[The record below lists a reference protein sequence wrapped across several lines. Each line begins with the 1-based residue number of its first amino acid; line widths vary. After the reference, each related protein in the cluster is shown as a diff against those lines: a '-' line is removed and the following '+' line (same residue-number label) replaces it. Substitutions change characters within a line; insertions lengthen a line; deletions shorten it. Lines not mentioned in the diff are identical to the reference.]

1 MMEMAETMES
11 ILTLIREDK
20 IYITFLFII
29 KKKMSIK
36 TNVDNLTDEEMK
48 KIQDELII
56 KIDSKYSFG
65 SSRYMIPYEINGND
79 EIILPF
85 AFASQELGMSRRP
98 RDLLPSC
105 FIDFKGD
112 LRPEQLEVKKEAIS
126 ILNKKGS
133 VILSMYCGFG
143 KTITG
148 IHLASCIRM
157 KTLIIVNKIV
167 LMNQWEASIK
177 LFCPDS
183 KVQQLTPKS
192 SFDRECDFYI
202 INAINSEKM
211 KDGFFDDIGLVI
223 VDESHLIMAETI
235 SKCLKSVFP
244 RYLIGLSATPYRP
257 DGFDKLLHFYFGEQ
271 KIVRE
276 LHREHIVY
284 KVRTGFKPTVELGQN
299 GRVNWGVV
307 LDSQSKN
314 IERNDL
320 ILRIIK
326 TFSDRNFL
334 VLVKR
339 VEQGELLIRRLTEMG
354 EDVTSLIGSKQSF
367 EVTSRILIGT
377 CSKVGTGFDHPKLDT
392 LLLAADVE
400 EYFIQYL
407 GRCMRTRDN
416 VPVVFDLVDDYSILS
431 KHFKTRV
438 GIYEKHGGIIK
449 PLDTS
454 LLLPSH
460 NNNHKC

>member
-1 MMEMAETMES
+1 
-11 ILTLIREDK
+11 
-20 IYITFLFII
+20 
-29 KKKMSIK
+29 MSIR
-36 TNVDNLTDEEMK
+36 THVNNLSDEDRT
-48 KIQDELII
+48 KINYELKI
-56 KIDSKYSFG
+56 KIEDKYSFG
-65 SSRYMIPYEINGND
+65 PPRYIIPYELTYED
-79 EIILPF
+79 DIILPF
-85 AFASQELGMSRRP
+85 SFACIELGISRRP
-98 RDLLPSC
+98 RDLYSSC
-105 FIDFKGD
+105 YVNFKGD
-112 LRPEQLEVKKEAIS
+112 LRPEQLEVKREAIS

-167 LMNQWEASIK
+167 LMNQWESSIK
-177 LFCPDS
+177 LFCPES

-192 SFDRECDFYI
+192 KMNVECHFYI
-202 INAINSEKM
+202 INAINAEKM
-211 KDGFFDDIGLVI
+211 EKGFFDDIGLVI

-235 SKCLKSVFP
+235 SRCLQSVYP

-257 DGFDKLLHFYFGEQ
+257 DGFDKLLNFYFGEY

-276 LHREHIVY
+276 LQREHVVY
-284 KVRTGFKPTVELGQN
+284 KVKTGFKPTVELGQN

-307 LDSQSKN
+307 LDSQSKDTG
-314 IERNDL
+314 RNNL

-326 TFSDRNFL
+326 TFADRNFL

-339 VEQGELLIRRLTEMG
+339 VEQGQYLVDRLKVMG

-438 GIYEKHGGIIK
+438 GIYEKHGGSIK

-454 LLLPSH
+454 LLLPT
-460 NNNHKC
+460 